1 MMDLNQ
7 GIDNLMV
14 LIKNDYRANGQNMDG
29 ETLGRGA
36 AAMVERFEANLSI
49 SRGSKYIKVIRDG
62 SVWGFIVAGDGDA
75 KFHKGDILKPASW
88 AAPARNKA
96 RGNVISGNFRGC
108 TWIGPAYLQ

>member
-14 LIKNDYRANGQNMDG
+14 LIKNDYRANCQNMD
-29 ETLGRGA
+29 
-36 AAMVERFEANLSI
+36 MVERFEANLSI
-49 SRGSKYIKVIRDG
+49 SRGSKYIKVIHDG

-96 RGNVISGNFRGC
+96 RGNVISGNLRGC

>member
-14 LIKNDYRANGQNMDG
+14 LIKNDYRANCQNMD
-29 ETLGRGA
+29 
-36 AAMVERFEANLSI
+36 MVERFESNLSI
-49 SRGSKYIKVIRDG
+49 SRGSKYIKVIHDG

-96 RGNVISGNFRGC
+96 RGNVISGNLRGC
-108 TWIGPAYLQ
+108 TWIGPAYLK

>member
-1 MMDLNQ
+1 MMDLTQ

-14 LIKNDYRANGQNMDG
+14 LIKNDYRENCKNMD
-29 ETLGRGA
+29 
-36 AAMVERFEANLSI
+36 MVERFELNLSI
-49 SRGSKYIKVIRDG
+49 SRGSKYIKVIRDN